1 MPKASSDKVLEV
13 ACFDVESCFIAE
25 QAGADRIEF
34 CSDYNSGG
42 VTPLWDDIL
51 KVRER
56 LKIPLHVIIR
66 PREGNF
72 VYIME
77 EIDMMKRDIFFC
89 KEHKID
95 GLVFGVLN
103 PDNTVNKEITKELLD
118 LAKPMSLTF
127 HRAIDACVDM
137 ENALEDII
145 KLGFD
150 RVLTSGGKQTALEGM
165 ESLKA
170 YQRTFGKQITI
181 MPGGGIRSH
190 NIALLAASTACS
202 EFHTAA
208 LTKGNTQVDAEE
220 LKLLIN
226 SLKQES

>member
-1 MPKASSDKVLEV
+1 MQKASSHNVLEV

-34 CSDYNSGG
+34 CSDYSSGG
-42 VTPLWDDIL
+42 VTPLWNDIV
-51 KVRER
+51 KVKER

-72 VYIME
+72 VYSVE
-77 EIDMMKRDIFFC
+77 EIDRMKRDIFFC
-89 KEHKID
+89 KEHQVD

-103 PDNTVNKEITKELLD
+103 PDNTVNTETTKELVE

-137 ENALEDII
+137 EKALEEII
-145 KLGFD
+145 ELGFH
-150 RVLTSGGKQTALEGM
+150 RVLTSGGKQTTLEGI
-165 ESLKA
+165 EPLKKF
-170 YQRTFGKQITI
+170 QKTFGNQITI
-181 MPGGGIRSH
+181 MPGGGIRSS

-208 LTKGNTQVDAEE
+208 LTIGNKQVDAHE
-220 LKLLIN
+220 LKLLITH
-226 SLKQES
+226 LRQES